1 MINMDLSQ
9 RVVINTNDQAW
20 LQSPMQGVWRKP
32 LAREDIERG
41 HATSIVRYDAGAKF
55 SEHNHP
61 LGEEILVLDGTFSD
75 QTGDYHA
82 GTYFRNPEG
91 FIHAPFSRQG
101 CVLLVKLHQ
110 FHDDDDNN
118 IAIDTT
124 AAEWLP
130 GNGNLQVIPLHNFGA
145 EQVALVKWP
154 AGERFQPHTHFGGEE
169 IYVISG
175 EFKDEL
181 GSYPAGTWIRSPHLS
196 SHNPYVE
203 KNTLIWV
210 KVGHLG

>member
-1 MINMDLSQ
+1 
-9 RVVINTNDQAW
+9 
-20 LQSPMQGVWRKP
+20 MQGVWRKP

-130 GNGNLQVIPLHNFGA
+130 GNGNLQVMPLHNFGA

>member
-130 GNGNLQVIPLHNFGA
+130 GNGNLQVMPLHNFGA

>member
-1 MINMDLSQ
+1 MDLSQ

>member
-20 LQSPMQGVWRKP
+20 LQSPMQGVWRKS

-61 LGEEILVLDGTFSD
+61 LGEEILVLDGIFSD

>member
-1 MINMDLSQ
+1 MDLSQ

-130 GNGNLQVIPLHNFGA
+130 GNGNLQVMPLHNFGA